1 LKSLCIGIK
10 TPDPP
15 SPLKKGEPEFGS
27 KSPFLRLL
35 RTHKSNQTQSDPNRE
50 VLADSLDDPD
60 IGLKL
65 RPEIEQQLLA
75 AQSRRAAGQRAGTS
89 AAGQMKSFY
98 EPGNE
103 LAQWTDEDPED
114 FQDYQSYA

>member
-1 LKSLCIGIK
+1 MQVKDLTTEEFK
-10 TPDPP
+10 T
-15 SPLKKGEPEFGS
+15 LIRETV
-27 KSPFLRLL
+27 L
-35 RTHKSNQTQSDPNRE
+35 E

-89 AAGQMKSFY
+89 AADVAARYGMTGLSQRLS
-98 EPGNE
+98 
-103 LAQWTDEDPED
+103 T
-114 FQDYQSYA
+114 